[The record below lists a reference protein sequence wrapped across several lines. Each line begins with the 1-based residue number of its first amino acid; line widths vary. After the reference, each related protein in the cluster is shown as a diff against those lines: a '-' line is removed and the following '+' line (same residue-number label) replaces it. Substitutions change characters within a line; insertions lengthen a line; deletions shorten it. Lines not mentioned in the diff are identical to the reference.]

1 MTFRFL
7 DISEN
12 DEQEFKTQL
21 RIAYNSHFKNTKP
34 FDDVFTDWNI
44 PELSIQNDL
53 YFNDIENAKTEMYE
67 SKNNGDE
74 PYMKDFISDLQ
85 ENLSFVPTIKVI
97 NDIEYDPVHS
107 FTVEEM
113 KQIKEWKK
121 NHRIKNHPEGET
133 YQGAVGVERFSYTLL
148 GTSIGMIRN
157 CFCESCRE
165 KYEEESKDYT
175 TTSMEVFPRKEKPKY
190 SEEERCKKLD
200 ELRKKW
206 DYQIDFSDW

>member
-1 MTFRFL
+1 
-7 DISEN
+7 
-12 DEQEFKTQL
+12 
-21 RIAYNSHFKNTKP
+21 
-34 FDDVFTDWNI
+34 
-44 PELSIQNDL
+44 
-53 YFNDIENAKTEMYE
+53 
-67 SKNNGDE
+67 
-74 PYMKDFISDLQ
+74 MKDFISDLQ

-97 NDIEYDPVHS
+97 SDIEYDPAHS

-113 KQIKEWKK
+113 KQIKEWQK

-133 YQGAVGVERFSYTLL
+133 YQGAVGVERFSYTLQ

-165 KYEEESKDYT
+165 KY
-175 TTSMEVFPRKEKPKY
+175 
-190 SEEERCKKLD
+190 EEERCKKLD